1 MCSKSDSLC
10 RFHMCATHVELFET
24 QRRNKLGLI
33 AVRMRK
39 KYLGQ
44 TDLVR
49 SCMMKLN
56 IFILNKEL

>member
-1 MCSKSDSLC
+1 
-10 RFHMCATHVELFET
+10 MCATHVELFET

-33 AVRMRK
+33 AVRMPK